1 MNKLERLSLAY
12 CERGI
17 KHSENEPL
25 SAYSTFRVGGAA
37 AMLVRPSSADELVFA
52 VEASKG
58 AGVRSVVVG
67 NGSNLLFAD
76 AGFDGA
82 VIVTTDMSR
91 VNVNENRITAD
102 CGVSFTRLAMLARDA
117 GLSGLEFAYGIPGTV
132 GGAVF
137 MNAGAYGGETS
148 QVLVESRVYD
158 GESVKT
164 YDLDSHKLSYRHSTF
179 ADNGGLTVLESTFEL
194 IPGDRAEI
202 SEKMSSFM
210 AARREKQPLEF
221 PSAGSTFKRPPNN
234 FSGKLIEESGLKG
247 FTVGGAQV
255 SEKHAGF
262 VVNRGGAT
270 ADDILKLISHVK
282 DTVLKD
288 HNILLECEVK
298 YIC

>member
-1 MNKLERLSLAY
+1 MNKLERLSLTY
-12 CERGI
+12 RERGI

-37 AMLVRPSSADELVFA
+37 AILVRPSSADELVFA
-52 VEASKG
+52 VESAKR
-58 AGVRSVVVG
+58 AGVRAVVVG

-82 VIVTTDMSR
+82 VIVTTDMSC
-91 VNVNENRITAD
+91 VNINGNRITAD

-148 QVLVESRVYD
+148 QVLLESRVYD
-158 GESVKT
+158 GTSVKT
-164 YDLDSHKLSYRHSTF
+164 YDRDAHKLSYRHSAF
-179 ADNGGLTVLESTFEL
+179 AENDGLIVLESTFEL

-234 FSGKLIEESGLKG
+234 FAGKLIEESGLKG

-262 VVNRGGAT
+262 VINRGGAT
-270 ADDILKLISHVK
+270 AEDILELISHVR

-288 HNILLECEVK
+288 HDILLECEIK
-298 YIC
+298 YVC

>member
-1 MNKLERLSLAY
+1 MNKLERLSLTY
-12 CERGI
+12 REKGI
-17 KHSENEPL
+17 RYSENEPL

-52 VEASKG
+52 VESAKR
-58 AGVRSVVVG
+58 AGVRAVVVG

-91 VNVNENRITAD
+91 VNINGNRITAD

-148 QVLVESRVYD
+148 QVLLESRVYD
-158 GESVKT
+158 GTSVKT
-164 YDLDSHKLSYRHSTF
+164 YDRDAHKLSYRHSAF
-179 ADNGGLTVLESTFEL
+179 AENDGLIVLESTFEL

-234 FSGKLIEESGLKG
+234 FAGKLIEESGLKG

-262 VVNRGGAT
+262 VINRGGAT
-270 ADDILKLISHVK
+270 AEDILGLISHVR

-288 HNILLECEVK
+288 HDILLECEIK
-298 YIC
+298 YVC

>member
-1 MNKLERLSLAY
+1 MNKYGSLSLAY
-12 CERGI
+12 REAGI
-17 KHSENEPL
+17 KHTENESL

-37 AMLVRPSSADELVFA
+37 AIIARPSSADELIFT
-52 VEASKG
+52 VEAAKR
-58 AGVRSVVVG
+58 AGVRTVVIG

-76 AGFDGA
+76 AGFDG
-82 VIVTTDMSR
+82 VVVVTTDMDR
-91 VNVNENRITAD
+91 VEINGNRITAD
-102 CGVSFTRLAMLARDA
+102 CGVSFTRLALLARDA

-148 QVLVESRVYD
+148 QFLAGSQVYD
-158 GESVKT
+158 GEKVRT
-164 YDLDSHKLSYRHSTF
+164 YALSDHKLSYRHSTF
-179 ADNGGLTVLESTFEL
+179 AENEKLIVLESVFEL
-194 IPGDRAEI
+194 MPGDRAEI

-234 FSGKLIEESGLKG
+234 FAGKLIEESGLKG

-262 VVNRGGAT
+262 VINRGGAT
-270 ADDILKLISHVK
+270 AEDILGLISHVQ

-288 HNILLECEVK
+288 HNIQLECEIK